1 MTENN
6 APIIDFKGYSIKN
19 LEYTREVSKIKN
31 YKAGFNYVPSV
42 KVNNDYSKAILTLQI
57 TLKRDDEDFGIDI
70 SIQGQFAIS
79 SVMVKEG
86 KNEIAKALFV
96 NGTAILFPYAR
107 SIISM
112 ITGLDSSSTVLLP
125 TVNTMELWK
134 QSKDN
139 NNQ

>member
-6 APIIDFKGYSIKN
+6 APIINFKGYSIKN

>member
-57 TLKRDDEDFGIDI
+57 TLKRDDENFGIDI